1 MEIVVVLPIELAVQ
15 AFGFLVCTTFLSGQR
30 KIKREKK
37 IKQDFTFFL
46 GKQDFTK
53 LQPRHHQCQ

>member
-30 KIKREKK
+30 KIKREKN
-37 IKQDFTFFL
+37 QTRFYFFFL